1 MIERVVRLEKKQLT
15 ISDDVLASYY
25 NFSEYVVC
33 VEVMKNEKSLGSF
46 CSDLSQFEEW
56 DEEEVV
62 QLVKN
67 HIVQV
72 EKAQNHQSD
81 NSQRLENGME
91 IKYHKHWENFYC
103 VEVFDQGKEI
113 GSFCADRSS
122 FEEWMEDE
130 QQLSEVIKAQFT

>member
-1 MIERVVRLEKKQLT
+1 MVCVF
-15 ISDDVLASYY
+15 VY
-25 NFSEYVVC
+25 FSEFVVC
-33 VEVMKNEKSLGSF
+33 VEVTKNEKSLGSF
-46 CSDLSQFEEW
+46 CSDLSQFQEW

-72 EKAQNHQSD
+72 EKAQDHLSDQTQS
-81 NSQRLENGME
+81 LKNGME
-91 IKYHKHWENFYC
+91 IKFHKHWDNFYC
-103 VEVFDQGKEI
+103 VDVFDNGKEI

-130 QQLSEVIKAQFT
+130 QQLSEVIKSQFAR